1 MMHLLYNLVLI
12 VATPAIALYLWLKPR
27 HRKLL
32 ARFNPAL
39 PTFSSRPIWVQAASV
54 GEVLTAR
61 FILKGI
67 KKEFPNSPIL
77 LTTGTITGMAEALNS
92 SDEYAVAWFPF
103 DHPWTVRRFFNKV
116 NPCCVVLIETE
127 IWPNV
132 LHRAHKRNTPVAIVN
147 GRLSERN
154 YGSYLRHKS
163 FFATYLQ
170 HIALAAMQTPLD
182 AARIQ
187 GLGVPAA
194 TIAITGNVKF
204 DGADFEIDPLRRE
217 TLKKE
222 LGFKADQEILVVGS
236 TRPGE
241 EALFSGIWGSIQ
253 KRFPD
258 LRLIVAPRHL
268 QRLEEATGP
277 FSEETIF
284 LRSALKLNPRELEPG
299 SIVFLDTLG
308 ELKALYSLATVA
320 VVGGS
325 FSALVQGHNPIE
337 PSALGVPTVFGPHMK
352 NFIQPAAI
360 LTDCGGARQVADAD
374 ELRDTIIELLEY
386 PERRQEMGIHAQE
399 AIRQNQGAIA
409 CTLEHLKII
418 LY

>member
-1 MMHLLYNLVLI
+1 MMHLLYNLLLI
-12 VATPAIALYLWLKPR
+12 VATPAIALYLWVKPR

-32 ARFNPAL
+32 ARFNPTL

-61 FILKGI
+61 SILKGI

-77 LTTGTITGMAEALNS
+77 LTTGTVTGMAEALNS
-92 SDEYAVAWFPF
+92 IDEYTVAWFPF

-132 LHRAHKRNTPVAIVN
+132 LHRAHKRKTPVAIVN

-154 YGSYLRHKS
+154 YGSYLRHKT
-163 FFATYLQ
+163 FFATYLK
-170 HIALAAMQTPLD
+170 HISLAAMQTPLD

-187 GLGVPAA
+187 GLGVPATA
-194 TIAITGNVKF
+194 IAITGNVKF
-204 DGADFEIDPLRRE
+204 DGADFKIDPLRRE
-217 TLKKE
+217 NLKKE
-222 LGFKADQEILVVGS
+222 LGFKADQEILVLGS

-241 EALFSGIWGSIQ
+241 EALFSGIWGAIQ
-253 KRFPD
+253 QRFPE
-258 LRLIVAPRHL
+258 LGLIIAPRHL
-268 QRLEEATGP
+268 QRLEEATAP
-277 FSEETIF
+277 FSGKTIY

-337 PSALGVPTVFGPHMK
+337 SSALGVPTVFGPQMK

-374 ELRDTIIELLEY
+374 ELRDTIIELLEH
-386 PERRQEMGIHAQE
+386 PERRQTMGIQAQE

-409 CTLEHLKII
+409 CTLDHLKTI
-418 LY
+418 LH